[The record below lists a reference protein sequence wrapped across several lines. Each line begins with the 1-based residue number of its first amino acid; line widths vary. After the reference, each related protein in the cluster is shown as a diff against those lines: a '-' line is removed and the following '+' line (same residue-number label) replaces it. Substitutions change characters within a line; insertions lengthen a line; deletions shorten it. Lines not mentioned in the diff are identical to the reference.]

1 MTPAPGPRPPTK
13 KALAK
18 QAAAERATAK
28 KAEAKRAQLKKL
40 TAQPPTLR
48 EERKLLREG
57 HRFVVGIDEV
67 GRGAL
72 AGPVTVGVVVVD
84 LDTRSAPT
92 GVRDSKLLRPGARE
106 KLVPRLRRWAPMSA
120 VGHADSTEIDEIGII
135 AALRL
140 AAARA
145 LATLEVRPDC
155 ALLDG
160 SHDWLSV
167 PAEPADAEPQGT
179 ALFDFDEEPVPVGH
193 PLSFIDGV
201 PIAAIVPARVVTQ
214 VKADLR
220 CAAVAAASV
229 LAKVERDTLMVD
241 LAQRCPGYGWDL
253 NKGYS
258 APDHLAALRRLGPSR
273 LHRLSWNIPGAD
285 GVFGETLDLDGL
297 EGSADRVPAVSPVP
311 DLPVPDLRASD
322 LPASD
327 GAPVGASAAGPV
339 TGARTPADA
348 DPAGEDEDGAGP
360 GMARAEREIADRDGA
375 KPGAQA
381 SGADG
386 PGPAPPEHGP
396 AVGYDHEPLTLFP

>member
-1 MTPAPGPRPPTK
+1 MSPASGAPTTK

-18 QAAAERATAK
+18 QAAAQRAKARKAAAK
-28 KAEAKRAQLKKL
+28 KALLKKL

-57 HRFVVGIDEV
+57 HRFVAGIDEV
-67 GRGAL
+67 GRGSL

-84 LDTRSAPT
+84 LETKSAPT
-92 GVRDSKLLRPGARE
+92 GVRDSKLLAPAARE

-120 VGHADSTEIDEIGII
+120 VGHASSEEIDEIGII

-145 LATLEVRPDC
+145 FASLEVRPDC

-167 PAEPADAEPQGT
+167 PVEATEEAPQGT
-179 ALFDFDEEPVPVGH
+179 ALFDFEEEPVPVGH
-193 PLSFIDGV
+193 PLSFIDGE
-201 PIAAIVPARVVTQ
+201 PLARIVPARVITQ

-229 LAKVERDTLMVD
+229 LAKVERDTLMVE
-241 LAQRCPGYGWDL
+241 LAGECPGYGWEL

-273 LHRLSWNIPGAD
+273 LHRLSWNIPGSD
-285 GVFGETLDLDGL
+285 GVYGETLDLDGL
-297 EGSADRVPAVSPVP
+297 ESMEDVVEDVAEEMAADSAEELTEADLASPA
-311 DLPVPDLRASD
+311 
-322 LPASD
+322 
-327 GAPVGASAAGPV
+327 APS
-339 TGARTPADA
+339 
-348 DPAGEDEDGAGP
+348 
-360 GMARAEREIADRDGA
+360 
-375 KPGAQA
+375 
-381 SGADG
+381 
-386 PGPAPPEHGP
+386 PPEHVR
-396 AVGYDHEPLTLFP
+396 AVGYDHEELTLFP